1 MAEQVPTWVKKGINT
16 IARIFFWTG
25 SDNSTNGKAVV
36 AWHYIC
42 QPKSSSELGV
52 KNFSIAGMAL
62 QTRWLWLQ
70 HTDQTRVWASLPIE
84 VPNVVKTFFEASI
97 L

>member
-1 MAEQVPTWVKKGINT
+1 
-16 IARIFFWTG
+16 
-25 SDNSTNGKAVV
+25 
-36 AWHYIC
+36 
-42 QPKSSSELGV
+42 
-52 KNFSIAGMAL
+52 MAL